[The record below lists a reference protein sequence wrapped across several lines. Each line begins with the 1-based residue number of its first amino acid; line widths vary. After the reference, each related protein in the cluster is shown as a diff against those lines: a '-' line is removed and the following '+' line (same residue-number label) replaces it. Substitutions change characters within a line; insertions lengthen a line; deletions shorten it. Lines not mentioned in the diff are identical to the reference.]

1 MKLHPALLLHKPCKI
16 DTVIVSAS
24 CRTDIPA
31 FYSEWFFGR
40 LRAGFCI
47 ARNPYSGKPYRV
59 ELRPSQVDGFVFW
72 TRNFSPMLPR
82 LDELNSF
89 GRPFVVQ
96 YTVTGYPREI
106 EAAVIEPLR
115 ALGHIRELAERVHPS
130 CAVWR
135 YDPILFT
142 TLTPAEYH
150 LENFRDLA
158 GRLRGATNE
167 VVVSF
172 AQMYAKTRRNL
183 DAAASR
189 NRFEWCDPPAE
200 RKLALLG
207 ELARIAREAG
217 MQLTVCTQPE
227 LVCEGAL
234 EARCVDARRLEQIG
248 GFRIAAPA
256 KGTRPGCACHESRDI
271 GDYDTCPHG
280 CVYCYAVRHR
290 RIALNNYKS
299 HDPASESLLPI
310 LD

>member
-1 MKLHPALLLHKPCKI
+1 
-16 DTVIVSAS
+16 VIVSAS

-31 FYSEWFFGR
+31 FYSEWFCER
-40 LRAGFCI
+40 LMAGFCVV
-47 ARNPYSGKPYRV
+47 RNPYSGKPYRV

-72 TRNFSPMLPR
+72 TRNFGPLLSR
-82 LDELNSF
+82 LDELQAF

-115 ALGHIRELAERVHPS
+115 AIAQIGELADRVHLACP
-130 CAVWR
+130 VWR

-158 GRLRGATNE
+158 GRLKGSVNE

-183 DAAASR
+183 DAAAARSH
-189 NRFEWCDPPAE
+189 FEWQDPPAE
-200 RKLALLG
+200 TKVELLTQ
-207 ELARIAREAG
+207 LARIAREAG
-217 MQLTVCTQPE
+217 MQLSVCTQPE
-227 LVCEGAL
+227 FVGDGMI

-248 GFRIAAPA
+248 GFRIAAAA
-256 KGTRPGCACHESRDI
+256 KGTRPGCACHEARDI

-290 RIALNNYKS
+290 RIALSNYKS
-299 HDPASESLLPI
+299 HDPAAPSLLPI
-310 LD
+310 ID

>member
-1 MKLHPALLLHKPCKI
+1 
-16 DTVIVSAS
+16 VIVSAS

-31 FYSEWFFGR
+31 FYSEWFFER
-40 LRAGFCI
+40 LRAGFCMV
-47 ARNPYSGKPYRV
+47 RNPFSGKPYRV
-59 ELRPSQVDGFVFW
+59 DLRPSQVDGFVFW
-72 TRNFSPMLPR
+72 TRNFAPVLLR
-82 LDELNSF
+82 LDELRAF
-89 GRPFVVQ
+89 ARPFAVQ
-96 YTVTGYPREI
+96 YTVTGYPRQI

-115 ALGHIRELAERVHPS
+115 AIGQIGELAGRVHPS

-158 GRLRGATNE
+158 RRLKGSTNE

-183 DAAASR
+183 DAAAAR
-189 NRFEWCDPPAE
+189 NHFEWSDPVAE
-200 RKLALLG
+200 TKLQLLG
-207 ELARIAREAG
+207 QLARIAREAG

-227 LVCEGAL
+227 LVCDGVK

-248 GFRIAAPA
+248 GFRIAAPV

-290 RIALNNYKS
+290 RIALGNYKR
-299 HDPASESLLPI
+299 HDPAAESLLPV
-310 LD
+310 LG

>member
-1 MKLHPALLLHKPCKI
+1 MI
-16 DTVIVSAS
+16 ISAS

-31 FYSEWFFGR
+31 FYSEWFFER
-40 LRAGFCI
+40 LRAGFCTV
-47 ARNPYSGKPYRV
+47 RNPYSGKPYRV
-59 ELRPSQVDGFVFW
+59 DLRTSQVDGFVFW
-72 TRNFSPMLPR
+72 TRNFGPMLLR
-82 LDELNSF
+82 LDELHSF
-89 GRPFVVQ
+89 ARPFMVQ

-158 GRLRGATNE
+158 GRLRGAANE

-189 NRFEWCDPPAE
+189 NRFEWCDPPAV
-200 RKLALLG
+200 RKLELLG
-207 ELARIAREAG
+207 ELARVAREAG

-227 LVCEGAL
+227 FVSEGAPGCQGAM
-234 EARCVDARRLEQIG
+234 EARCIDARRLEQIG
-248 GFRIAAPA
+248 GFQIAAPA
-256 KGTRPGCACHESRDI
+256 KGTRPGCACHASRDI

-299 HDPASESLLPI
+299 HDPRAESLLPI
-310 LD
+310 LG

>member
-1 MKLHPALLLHKPCKI
+1 M
-16 DTVIVSAS
+16 IVSAS

-31 FYSEWFFGR
+31 FYSEWFFQR
-40 LRAGFCI
+40 LKSGYCLV
-47 ARNPYSGKPYRV
+47 RNPYSGKAYRV

-72 TRNFSPMLPR
+72 TRNFGPMLNR
-82 LDELNSF
+82 LSELQDF

-115 ALGHIRELAERVHPS
+115 AIGQIRDLAERVHPA
-130 CAVWR
+130 CPVWR

-158 GRLRGATNE
+158 GRLKGSTDE

-189 NRFEWCDPPAE
+189 GHFEWQDPPAGQ
-200 RKLALLG
+200 KIALLCQ
-207 ELARIAREAG
+207 LAGIAREAG

-227 LVCEGAL
+227 LVRKGAPGRNGAPGCQGTM

-248 GFRIAAPA
+248 GFRIAAA
-256 KGTRPGCACHESRDI
+256 SKGTRPGCACHESRDI

-290 RIALNNYKS
+290 RIALGNYKS
-299 HDPASESLLPI
+299 HDPAAESLLPI